1 MKEIKIKLDYS
12 HGPIWKEKFDVITGE
27 WSTGIDIIDN
37 DAELQILNKEA
48 ERIYTSLYVIDDN
61 NKCTFQAEL
70 FEAQKGVLL
79 SIIQTIIARLNE
91 LNNGAYIVIDEETKN
106 LQRLK
111 F

>member
-37 DAELQILNKEA
+37 DA
-48 ERIYTSLYVIDDN
+48 
-61 NKCTFQAEL
+61 
-70 FEAQKGVLL
+70 
-79 SIIQTIIARLNE
+79 
-91 LNNGAYIVIDEETKN
+91 YIVIDEETKN